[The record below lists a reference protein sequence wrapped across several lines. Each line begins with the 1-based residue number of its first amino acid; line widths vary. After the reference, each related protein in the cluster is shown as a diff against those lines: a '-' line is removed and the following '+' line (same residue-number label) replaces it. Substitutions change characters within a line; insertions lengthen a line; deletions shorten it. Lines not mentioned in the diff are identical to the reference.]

1 MMKEK
6 IEQIINEVDFLIL
19 SVLRNRNG
27 IAIENNKNEFIEKL
41 KSMLDIKDEKQIE
54 EPIKETKKTSKK

>member
-1 MMKEK
+1 MKEK

>member
-1 MMKEK
+1 
-6 IEQIINEVDFLIL
+6 
-19 SVLRNRNG
+19 VLRNRNG

-41 KSMLDIKDEKQIE
+41 KSILDIKDEKQIE

>member
-1 MMKEK
+1 MKEK

-41 KSMLDIKDEKQIE
+41 KSILDIKDEKQIE